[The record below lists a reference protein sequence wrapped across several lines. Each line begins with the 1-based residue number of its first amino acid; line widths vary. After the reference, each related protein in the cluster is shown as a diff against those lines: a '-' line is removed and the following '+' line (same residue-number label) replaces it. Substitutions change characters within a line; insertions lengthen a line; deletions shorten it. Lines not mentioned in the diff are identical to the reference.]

1 MTLKAFLTISSV
13 IGVLFGLGFLLVPES
28 VSAVY
33 GTPPEVHTILAD
45 RYFGA
50 TLLTLGLVFWFVRE
64 TADKATMR
72 GLLIGFAIGNVIGV
86 IVSIVGTVAGTV
98 NSMGWT
104 SVALYLVLLAGC
116 AYHLTGDRA
125 GAGV

>member
-1 MTLKAFLTISSV
+1 MTVKSFLRISSA
-13 IGVLFGLGFLLVPES
+13 IGVLFGLGFLLAPES
-28 VSAVY
+28 VGAIY
-33 GTPPEVHTILAD
+33 GTPPEVHTILTG

-50 TLLTLGLVFWFVRE
+50 TLLTLGLVFWLVKDMS
-64 TADKATMR
+64 DKVAMR

-86 IVSIVGTVAGTV
+86 VISIVGTVAGTV

-116 AYHLTGDRA
+116 AYYLTGDRTGA
-125 GAGV
+125 GA